1 MRPQLYM
8 YYRIREHI
16 LERHNFYVEQVQAR
30 ILSQFPDIE
39 GEAEEY
45 ANSEYGRL
53 AAAPAREDIDLSD
66 LAEYAHERAIEHY
79 GLLSDLKK
87 QTLLSSIAGMYHQWD
102 KELRDFV
109 ERELT
114 HDVQDPEK
122 HAWQG
127 NMFELLI

>member
-1 MRPQLYM
+1 M

-102 KELRDFV
+102 
-109 ERELT
+109 
-114 HDVQDPEK
+114 
-122 HAWQG
+122 
-127 NMFELLI
+127 